1 MWTEV
6 VALEVAKK
14 WFYFYSGYI
23 LKIEASKYRYIWKT
37 ETDGL
42 NSIQYKRKKG
52 NHDPNGK
59 VTVINSV

>member
-23 LKIEASKYRYIWKT
+23 LKIEASKYRYIRKT

-52 NHDPNGK
+52 IENNA
-59 VTVINSV
+59 